1 MMMQGTEGHVSRVV
15 EATEAVCS
23 LPAIGTQDWCDRAAE
38 ALLRLFPRDLIALAI
53 LEVESDAGV
62 ARVEAVGVAG
72 ADPRGDRVPALR
84 RRFDT
89 AHLLGWWLG
98 DPASWRDGAAAARLA
113 DAAPRAWP
121 TSDGSRQ
128 WASLGVTEV
137 LAGAALLARDDP
149 ARLIVVEVGRP
160 EVGRLFE
167 VAEDPAILA
176 ATLGA
181 VARRAMLAFG
191 TDRISPARMLTPR
204 EQEVLEHLAL
214 GRSVKE
220 IAARLSRIPH
230 TVHDYVKALHRKLQA
245 SSRGALIAK
254 ALGHSMAGAGA
265 DRAESRRASA
275 G

>member
-1 MMMQGTEGHVSRVV
+1 MIMQSTEGHASRVV

-53 LEVESDAGV
+53 LEVQPDGAV

-72 ADPRGDRVPALR
+72 ADPRGDRVPTLR

-89 AHLLGWWLG
+89 AHHLGWSLG
-98 DPASWRDGAAAARLA
+98 DPASWRAAAAARLA

-137 LAGAALLARDDP
+137 LAGAALLAPDDA
-149 ARLIVVEVGRP
+149 ARIIVAEVGRA
-160 EVGRLFE
+160 EVGRLFDA
-167 VAEDPAILA
+167 AEEPAMLA

-181 VARRAMLAFG
+181 VARRALLAFG
-191 TDRISPARMLTPR
+191 TERISPARMLTPR

-220 IAARLSRIPH
+220 IAARLSRSHH

-254 ALGHSMAGAGA
+254 ALGHSMAEAGA
-265 DRAESRRASA
+265 ERATSRRSNA